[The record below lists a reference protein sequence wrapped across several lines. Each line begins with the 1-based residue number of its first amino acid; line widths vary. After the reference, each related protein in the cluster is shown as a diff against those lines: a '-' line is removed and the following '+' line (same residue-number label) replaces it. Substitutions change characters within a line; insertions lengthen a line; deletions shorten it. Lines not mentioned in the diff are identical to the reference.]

1 MGAQPLDLCLQS
13 CNLEP
18 KIAQRE
24 TGLLTWAVG
33 LEVCLG
39 GQGSGRE
46 VEGTALGTDCSGPE
60 GPSGS
65 GVETLGVSTFV
76 IWPFG
81 KDLVGWT

>member
-1 MGAQPLDLCLQS
+1 M
-13 CNLEP
+13 
-18 KIAQRE
+18 
-24 TGLLTWAVG
+24 
-33 LEVCLG
+33 
-39 GQGSGRE
+39 
-46 VEGTALGTDCSGPE
+46 GTDCSGPE